1 MCRDVACDVPTV
13 LIPILMDDPL
23 GVEDILIGPAEAE
36 NFLKSVSKVPLGAR
50 SIASYVTLG
59 RIPVLKRG
67 STTLFSKAALMDWDR
82 QGRPNTGEIQRV
94 FS

>member
-1 MCRDVACDVPTV
+1 METE
-13 LIPILMDDPL
+13 LIRI
-23 GVEDILIGPAEAE
+23 EDILIGPAEAE

-82 QGRPNTGEIQRV
+82 QGRPNTGQEIQRV